1 MKIFVVSDT
10 HGSIEDFLR
19 EIETMKKP
27 DLIIHLGDYVD
38 DGLKIEKIM
47 GIRTIIVKGNGDYFH
62 RDYDEDK
69 LIALND
75 KKIFIT
81 HGHNYNVRYGV
92 DNLSYKGQEVEADL
106 ILFGHTHIPIIIED
120 KGRIIMNPGS
130 PTQPRNYDGKKTFGI
145 IEIGEKIL
153 GEIVEIK

>member
-19 EIETMKKP
+19 AIETMEKP

-47 GIRTIIVKGNGDYFH
+47 GIRTIIVKGNCDYFH
-62 RDYDEDK
+62 RGYDEDK
-69 LIALND
+69 LIVLND

-92 DNLSYKGQEVEADL
+92 NNLSYKGQEVDADL

-120 KGRIIMNPGS
+120 KDRMIMNPGS

-145 IEIGEKIL
+145 IEICEKIL